1 MMTISAYWKR
11 LAQLVG
17 HVFPQRADGPIDLRT
32 VSELSEKLN
41 DDRLGKI
48 KFDDEFIF
56 DIAGKWVLF
65 PFVVGVR
72 RIISI

>member
-1 MMTISAYWKR
+1 MMTISAYLKR
-11 LAQLVG
+11 LVQLVG
-17 HVFPQRADGPIDLRT
+17 HVFSQRADGPIDLRT
-32 VSELSEKLN
+32 VSELIEKLN

-65 PFVVGVR
+65 PLVVGAR
-72 RIISI
+72 RIIAI